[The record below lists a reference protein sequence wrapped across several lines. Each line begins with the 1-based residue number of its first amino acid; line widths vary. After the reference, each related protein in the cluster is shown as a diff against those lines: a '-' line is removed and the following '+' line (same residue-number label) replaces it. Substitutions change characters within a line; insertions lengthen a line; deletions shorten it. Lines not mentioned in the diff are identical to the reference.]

1 MQQVHFLTEN
11 GQNTLIELDRL
22 RKKTN
27 SPLMTELKMK
37 DKMLEKCRA
46 RENDLL
52 HKLEALREI
61 LKCPKMYKEFQSA
74 KL

>member
-1 MQQVHFLTEN
+1 
-11 GQNTLIELDRL
+11 
-22 RKKTN
+22 
-27 SPLMTELKMK
+27 MK
-37 DKMLEKCRA
+37 DVLVERFKA

-61 LKCPKMYKEFQSA
+61 LKCPNMYKEFQKA